1 MGIIVRFTRAHARAS
16 SSKGYKSGR
25 NSCRETPETLSTAKT
40 RSGGTSSHCETA
52 CAVTPIRR
60 ANLACPPT
68 LRTARD
74 KACDLSFMGTNSSMA
89 LPESQAL
96 LHCPD
101 KAVLYIIDMTLG
113 KRIKAAR
120 ERLQP
125 KPTQTHIGELFGI
138 SDKAVSS
145 WERDETVPEL
155 DKIAKL
161 AKRLQVPCIWLL
173 EGRGEPPSPDAL
185 EVVIEDLKP
194 SERAV
199 INATI
204 QALRKERGNVA

>member
-1 MGIIVRFTRAHARAS
+1 
-16 SSKGYKSGR
+16 
-25 NSCRETPETLSTAKT
+25 
-40 RSGGTSSHCETA
+40 
-52 CAVTPIRR
+52 
-60 ANLACPPT
+60 
-68 LRTARD
+68 
-74 KACDLSFMGTNSSMA
+74 MA

-96 LHCPD
+96 LGCPD
-101 KAVLYIIDMTLG
+101 QALLYIVDMTLG

-120 ERLQP
+120 ERLRP
-125 KPTQTHIGELFGI
+125 KPTQSHIGEIFGI

-161 AKRLQVPCIWLL
+161 AKHLHVPCIWLL
-173 EGRGEPPSPDAL
+173 DGKGEPPAPDAL

-199 INATI
+199 VSATI
-204 QALRKERGNVA
+204 QALRKERNTVA

>member
-1 MGIIVRFTRAHARAS
+1 M
-16 SSKGYKSGR
+16 
-25 NSCRETPETLSTAKT
+25 
-40 RSGGTSSHCETA
+40 
-52 CAVTPIRR
+52 
-60 ANLACPPT
+60 
-68 LRTARD
+68 
-74 KACDLSFMGTNSSMA
+74 
-89 LPESQAL
+89 
-96 LHCPD
+96 
-101 KAVLYIIDMTLG
+101 G

-120 ERLQP
+120 ERLKP
-125 KPTQTHIGELFGI
+125 KPTQTTIGDLFGI

-161 AKRLQVPCIWLL
+161 AKHLQVPCIWLL
-173 EGRGEPPSPDAL
+173 EGRGVPPDPDAL

-204 QALRKERGNVA
+204 QALRKSRGNVA

>member
-1 MGIIVRFTRAHARAS
+1 
-16 SSKGYKSGR
+16 
-25 NSCRETPETLSTAKT
+25 
-40 RSGGTSSHCETA
+40 
-52 CAVTPIRR
+52 
-60 ANLACPPT
+60 
-68 LRTARD
+68 
-74 KACDLSFMGTNSSMA
+74 MGTNSSMA
-89 LPESQAL
+89 LPRSQAL
-96 LHCPD
+96 LHCPIQ
-101 KAVLYIIDMTLG
+101 AILYAIEMTLG

-125 KPTQTHIGELFGI
+125 KPTQAHIGDLFGI
-138 SDKAVSS
+138 SDKAVSA

-173 EGRGEPPSPDAL
+173 EGSGLPPPPDDI

-204 QALRKERGNVA
+204 QALRKQRVA

>member
-1 MGIIVRFTRAHARAS
+1 
-16 SSKGYKSGR
+16 
-25 NSCRETPETLSTAKT
+25 
-40 RSGGTSSHCETA
+40 
-52 CAVTPIRR
+52 
-60 ANLACPPT
+60 
-68 LRTARD
+68 
-74 KACDLSFMGTNSSMA
+74 MA
-89 LPESQAL
+89 LPQSQAL
-96 LHCPD
+96 LGCP
-101 KAVLYIIDMTLG
+101 AQALLYDVEMTLG

-120 ERLQP
+120 ERIKP
-125 KPTQTHIGELFGI
+125 KPTQADIAAFFDVT
-138 SDKAVSS
+138 DKAVSS

-173 EGRGEPPSPDAL
+173 EGRGEPPDPDAL

-204 QALRKERGNVA
+204 QALRKSRDNVA

>member
-1 MGIIVRFTRAHARAS
+1 
-16 SSKGYKSGR
+16 
-25 NSCRETPETLSTAKT
+25 
-40 RSGGTSSHCETA
+40 
-52 CAVTPIRR
+52 
-60 ANLACPPT
+60 
-68 LRTARD
+68 
-74 KACDLSFMGTNSSMA
+74 MA
-89 LPESQAL
+89 LPESQAM
-96 LHCPD
+96 LHCSD
-101 KAVLYIIDMTLG
+101 KVTLYTIGMTLG

-120 ERLQP
+120 ERLHP
-125 KPTQTHIGELFGI
+125 KPTQTQIGELFRI
-138 SDKAVSS
+138 SDKAVSA

-173 EGRGEPPSPDAL
+173 DGSGEPPPPDAL

-204 QALRKERGNVA
+204 QALRKQRGSAA